1 MFPGSRHQRCWF
13 HKISNVLNRFPK
25 SMSPAVTSGL
35 QDIHH
40 AETKAAALAATEV
53 FTEKYG
59 VKYSPAVACL
69 TRDTGALLTFFDVPA
84 EHRDH
89 LRTSNPVESVFATA
103 RPPPHRPPPHRTAR
117 HRTVRHRTARHRKA
131 RHRKAR
137 HKGCLVAKNRKA
149 DSLLPH
155 TRGIAKMAPPQ
166 RCKSGATRPRR
177 HHSHRANR
185 QKPTR
190 QNQRRLIRSVTQNQ
204 A

>member
-103 RPPPHRPPPHRTAR
+103 RHRTAPPATAPSATAPPATAPSAPHRPPPPATAPHRPPPHRPPPHRPPP
-117 HRTVRHRTARHRKA
+117 HRP
-131 RHRKAR
+131 
-137 HKGCLVAKNRKA
+137 HKGVPCRK
-149 DSLLPH
+149 
-155 TRGIAKMAPPQ
+155 
-166 RCKSGATRPRR
+166 
-177 HHSHRANR
+177 
-185 QKPTR
+185 KP
-190 QNQRRLIRSVTQNQ
+190 
-204 A
+204 

>member
-1 MFPGSRHQRCWF
+1 
-13 HKISNVLNRFPK
+13 
-25 SMSPAVTSGL
+25 MSPAVTSGL

-103 RPPPHRPPPHRTAR
+103 RHRTAPPATAPSATAPPATAPPATAKPATKGALSQK
-117 HRTVRHRTARHRKA
+117 TVKLIVFSLIRAASQKWRRLNGANQVPRVLEGIT
-131 RHRKAR
+131 
-137 HKGCLVAKNRKA
+137 VTEQIAKNQPAKTNA
-149 DSLLPH
+149 D
-155 TRGIAKMAPPQ
+155 
-166 RCKSGATRPRR
+166 
-177 HHSHRANR
+177 
-185 QKPTR
+185 
-190 QNQRRLIRSVTQNQ
+190 
-204 A
+204 

>member
-1 MFPGSRHQRCWF
+1 
-13 HKISNVLNRFPK
+13 
-25 SMSPAVTSGL
+25 MSPAVTSGL

-89 LRTSNPVESVFATA
+89 LRTSNPVESVFATVRHRTA
-103 RPPPHRPPPHRTAR
+103 RHRTARHRTAR
-117 HRTVRHRTARHRKA
+117 HRTVRHRTART
-131 RHRKAR
+131 
-137 HKGCLVAKNRKA
+137 KGCLVAKNRKA

-166 RCKSGATRPRR
+166 R
-177 HHSHRANR
+177 
-185 QKPTR
+185 
-190 QNQRRLIRSVTQNQ
+190 
-204 A
+204 

>member
-1 MFPGSRHQRCWF
+1 
-13 HKISNVLNRFPK
+13 
-25 SMSPAVTSGL
+25 MSPAVTSGL

-103 RPPPHRPPPHRTAR
+103 RHRTARHRTARHRKARHRTVR
-117 HRTVRHRTARHRKA
+117 HRTVRHRTARHRTA
-131 RHRKAR
+131 RT
-137 HKGCLVAKNRKA
+137 KGCLVAKNRKA

-204 A
+204 G